1 MAFILPMCA
10 LLDRC
15 RQHATTHSGASGML
29 MCPAWVFRT
38 ESCCRCTD
46 EDVADAIKLPRDLP
60 ADATAWHAQAN
71 RQDALRQ
78 ALLKDCVELNE
89 KYAIKGTESEGHKA
103 ARRNEQLL
111 QLLLCLHV
119 LAAEAPGVRC

>member
-1 MAFILPMCA
+1 M
-10 LLDRC
+10 
-15 RQHATTHSGASGML
+15 
-29 MCPAWVFRT
+29 
-38 ESCCRCTD
+38 D
-46 EDVADAIKLPRDLP
+46 EDVADAIRLPKNVP
-60 ADATAWHAQAN
+60 AAQSAWHAQAN

-78 ALLKDCVELNE
+78 ALLKDCVELNA
-89 KYAIKGTESEGHKA
+89 KYTIKGAESEGHKA